1 MFSGCFNRD
10 VSCASNDDV
19 AQAFMK
25 NLCEELTEAEVK
37 AMVAEADV
45 YQDDWIGLTEFAR
58 MMKNKFGLER
68 KDPNSGIGV

>member
-25 NLCEELTEAEVK
+25 NLCEKLTEAEVK
-37 AMVAEADV
+37 AMAAEA
-45 YQDDWIGLTEFAR
+45 DDWIGMTEFAR
-58 MMKNKFGLER
+58 LMKNKFGFER